1 MLLNQME
8 TCLIRPIVPSGFW
21 GGVFTGVGV
30 LQGLPKEHAP
40 KIFARNFAFIYSYH
54 VLKCPMEAISQRRSL
69 LHNAIALGIMGY
81 VGVMKQMVGIPFVD
95 AHVLSYVRAVHPRMT
110 PPIMGALVYGGIG
123 GFLGALEGKP
133 L

>member
-21 GGVFTGVGV
+21 GGVFTGIDV
-30 LQGLPKEHAP
+30 LQGLPKERAP

-54 VLKCPMEAISQRRSL
+54 ALTCSMEVISQRRSL
-69 LHNAIALGIMGY
+69 LNNAAAAGIIGY
-81 VGVMKQMVGIPFVD
+81 VGVMKEMIGIPFVD
-95 AHVLSYVRAVHPRMT
+95 ASFFMKYPRMT

-123 GFLGALEGKP
+123 GVLGALQGKP